1 MCTGLEIF
9 TIASTAFSAVSQ
21 INQGRQEQKFRNY
34 QADQA
39 QADAQAER
47 EVGMIKADKTRKAG
61 RAQQSEARAAL
72 AASGVEVGA
81 GTPLLIEGEIARSA
95 EEDALQEML
104 YGSRKGTR
112 LDTEAQG
119 FRMAGENAAAAGRTK
134 AIGSVLAGGK
144 SLMSPGWRQALPKIY
159 SQEPAPVDYRT
170 IR

>member
-1 MCTGLEIF
+1 VCTGLEIF
-9 TIASTAFSAVSQ
+9 AIASSAFSAVSQ
-21 INQGRQEQKFRNY
+21 INQGRQQQKFANY
-34 QADQA
+34 QAEQA

-81 GTPLLIEGEIARSA
+81 GTPLLIEGEIVRSA

-104 YGSRKGTR
+104 YGSRRGTR
-112 LDTEAQG
+112 LDTEAQAS
-119 FRMAGENAAAAGRTK
+119 RMAGENAAAAGVRG
-134 AIGSVLAGGK
+134 AVGSVLSTGAQ
-144 SLMSPGWRQALPKIY
+144 LMAPGWRRIRPEQA
-159 SQEPAPVDYRT
+159 PAPVDYRM